1 MLFLLGYKP
10 GGGVGVHALG
20 CVVSELVRGCG
31 SVDQNERMRDQYE
44 SMFALECEAACTVS
58 VLNKIQNQR
67 NNLLDQCLFM
77 SG

>member
-44 SMFALECEAACTVS
+44 SMFALKCEAACTVS
-58 VLNKIQNQR
+58 ELNEIQNQR